1 MKRAGMLS
9 VIAVLSMLFVVYSQY
24 PVVKDELISHYLYK
38 SQDSDYTRLVTYNVS
53 PDKQMTLECVRY
65 YKVPFLD
72 SVALNLYKGSDT
84 LNKVHIT
91 TFYKRDE
98 STQFNVDIHN
108 ILVELQQMG
117 SDLVHNR
124 YLTHSTWSK
133 NLDTVYVFVQGSS
146 INDSIPYWQ
155 CFAINISSIT
165 DIHTTVS
172 IPSKRLKVR
181 NRPNPFRTSTLIQ
194 YTIPK
199 AEYVAIHIYNNR
211 GRLLRA
217 LGQKRLRSGT
227 YTERW
232 DGKDNNDNRMA
243 SGEYYYQV
251 VAGEYIATKKM
262 LILK

>member
-1 MKRAGMLS
+1 MKRAVILPLFAILS
-9 VIAVLSMLFVVYSQY
+9 MSIAVHGQF
-24 PVVKDELISHYLYK
+24 PVAKDELISHYLYK
-38 SQDSDYTRLVTYNVS
+38 SQDSDYTRLVTYNIS
-53 PDKQMTLECVRY
+53 SDKNMTLECVRY

-72 SVALNLYKGSDT
+72 SVALNIYKGSDT
-84 LNKVHIT
+84 LNKVHVT

-98 STQFNVDIHN
+98 STCFNVDIHN

-117 SDLVHNR
+117 TELVHNR
-124 YLTHSTWSK
+124 YLTHSTWSE

-155 CFAINISSIT
+155 CFAIDISSIS
-165 DIHTTVS
+165 DIHNTIPV
-172 IPSKRLKVR
+172 PSKRLKVK
-181 NRPNPFRTSTLIQ
+181 NRPNPFRSSTLIQ

-217 LGQKRLRSGT
+217 LGQKHLQSGT
-227 YTERW
+227 YTVKW
-232 DGKDNNDNRMA
+232 DGKDNTGNKMA